1 LTSTSAALVEGG
13 ADAAFMRQALGH
25 ARRALGGVAPRAP
38 VGAVV
43 VADGRVAGEGATE
56 PRPGDHAE
64 VVALKRAGARA
75 RGATLYCTL
84 EPHAHHGTVPPCTD
98 AIIEAGIQ
106 RVVCAIAD
114 PNPKVDGA
122 GFRQLREAGVDVA
135 TDVPEAI
142 ISEAVE
148 IIECFEKHLRTGRPF
163 VTAKYAMTID
173 GKVAT
178 RTGTSRWI
186 TGESARRRAHQL
198 RAEADAVVVGIGTV
212 LADDPRLTARLPWAD
227 TLASP
232 RPRLRVVVDSHG
244 RLPTGA
250 ALLAEPGNVLHVTA
264 SAPGPVRAT
273 ASGTARGTTR
283 GTADGSAPIETLALP
298 APGGAV
304 DLPGLIDELGRRG
317 CAGVLVEGGPRL
329 LGSLFDAGLVDKVV
343 SFVAPRVF
351 GGEGAPGPVGGRGVD
366 SPAHAVM
373 LGRVRTEAVG
383 DDLIVVGYV
392 E

>member
-1 LTSTSAALVEGG
+1 
-13 ADAAFMRQALGH
+13 
-25 ARRALGGVAPRAP
+25 
-38 VGAVV
+38 V